1 MSKDGSAFAY
11 PMLLKEAAKWASKN
25 SLWPMPF
32 GTSCCGI
39 EMMALLSSHY
49 DLARFGAEVVRFS
62 PRQADMLLVAGTI
75 TTKMAPV
82 LRTIYDQ
89 MLEPKWV
96 IAMGACSSS
105 GGIFDTYS
113 VLQGIDEIMPVD
125 VYVPGCPPIPEGVIH
140 AVLHLQKIID
150 GEFERRPAERPSYEQ
165 AVDAMTYRKAVG
177 SEINA
182 GWKVTTEGIV
192 PGSSSIPRVTKPV
205 NLGEINKD
213 KSNV

>member
-1 MSKDGSAFAY
+1 MSKDGSSFFY
-11 PMLLKEAAKWASKN
+11 PTLLSEAAKWAQKN

-39 EMMALLSSHY
+39 EMMSTLSSTY
-49 DLARFGAEVVRFS
+49 DLSRFGAEVVRFS
-62 PRQADMLLVAGTI
+62 PRQADMLIVAGTI

-125 VYVPGCPPIPEGVIH
+125 VYVPGCPPIPEGLIH
-140 AVLHLQKIID
+140 AIMHLQNKIQKGMD
-150 GEFERRPAERPSYEQ
+150 RAPAERPTYDD
-165 AVDAMTYRKAVG
+165 AMNAMTYRKGIGYDIKANFV
-177 SEINA
+177 
-182 GWKVTTEGIV
+182 VTPDYVKEQQEL
-192 PGSSSIPRVTKPV
+192 RTKI
-205 NLGEINKD
+205 EQENK
-213 KSNV
+213 

>member
-1 MSKDGSAFAY
+1 MSKDGSSFFYPTLLSEAF
-11 PMLLKEAAKWASKN
+11 KWAQKN

-39 EMMALLSSHY
+39 EMMSTLSSTY
-49 DLARFGAEVVRFS
+49 DLSRFGAEVVRFS
-62 PRQADMLLVAGTI
+62 PRQSDMMIVAGTI

-105 GGIFDTYS
+105 GGIFATYS

-125 VYVPGCPPIPEGVIH
+125 VYVPGCPPIPEGLIY
-140 AVLHLQKIID
+140 AIIHLQNKIMK
-150 GEFERRPAERPSYEQ
+150 GEDRYPAEKPSQEDALNAMNFRKTIGPDIKANFVVTPEHIKSLHGKVEKQ
-165 AVDAMTYRKAVG
+165 A
-177 SEINA
+177 
-182 GWKVTTEGIV
+182 
-192 PGSSSIPRVTKPV
+192 
-205 NLGEINKD
+205 
-213 KSNV
+213 

>member
-1 MSKDGSAFAY
+1 MAKDGSASFIPTRLDYAV
-11 PMLLKEAAKWASKN
+11 KWAQKN

-39 EMMALLSSHY
+39 EMMSTLSGTY
-49 DLARFGAEVVRFS
+49 DLSRFGSEVVRFS

-75 TTKMAPV
+75 TTKMSPV
-82 LRTIYDQ
+82 LRQIYDQ

-125 VYVPGCPPIPEGVIH
+125 IYVPGCPPIPEGLIH
-140 AVLHLQKIID
+140 AILRLQD
-150 GEFERRPAERPSYEQ
+150 VVQNALPRPKMHRLTREEAR
-165 AVDAMTYRKAVG
+165 DAMNYRKDKTDSLF
-177 SEINA
+177 SEPTDA
-182 GWKVTTEGIV
+182 
-192 PGSSSIPRVTKPV
+192 TKISR
-205 NLGEINKD
+205 GD
-213 KSNV
+213 GT

>member
-1 MSKDGSAFAY
+1 MSKDGSSIFY
-11 PMLLKEAAKWASKN
+11 PTLLAEAAKWAQKN

-39 EMMALLSSHY
+39 EMMSTISATY
-49 DLARFGAEVVRFS
+49 DLSRFGAEVVRFS
-62 PRQADMLLVAGTI
+62 PRQADMLIVAGTI

-125 VYVPGCPPIPEGVIH
+125 VYVPGCPPIPEGLLYAIM
-140 AVLHLQKIID
+140 HLQKKIQN
-150 GEFERRPAERPSYEQ
+150 GEDRKPAERPNQE
-165 AVDAMTYRKAVG
+165 DAMNAMSYRKEVASDIRANFV
-177 SEINA
+177 
-182 GWKVTTEGIV
+182 VTPEH
-192 PGSSSIPRVTKPV
+192 V
-205 NLGEINKD
+205 NEF
-213 KSNV
+213 KSQQEQK

>member
-1 MSKDGSAFAY
+1 MSKDGSAMFF
-11 PMLLKEAAKWASKN
+11 PTLLEEASKWALKN

-39 EMMALLSSHY
+39 EMMSTLSSTY
-49 DLARFGAEVVRFS
+49 DLSRFGAEVVRFS
-62 PRQADMLLVAGTI
+62 PRQADMLIVAGTI
-75 TTKMAPV
+75 TSKMAPV

-125 VYVPGCPPIPEGVIH
+125 VYVPGCPPIPEGLIH
-140 AVLHLQKIID
+140 AVMHLQNKID
-150 GEFERRPAERPSYEQ
+150 NNLERKPAERPTFDD
-165 AVDAMTYRKAVG
+165 AMNAMTYRK
-177 SEINA
+177 
-182 GWKVTTEGIV
+182 GIGYDIKANFV
-192 PGSSSIPRVTKPV
+192 MTQDYIDQQKQ
-205 NLGEINKD
+205 ENKAEL
-213 KSNV
+213 KK

>member
-1 MSKDGSAFAY
+1 MSKDGSAFYHATI
-11 PMLLKEAAKWASKN
+11 LEDAVKWARKN

-39 EMMALLSSHY
+39 EMMSTLSSTY
-49 DLARFGAEVVRFS
+49 DLSRFGAEVVRFS
-62 PRQADMLLVAGTI
+62 PRQSDLLIVAGTI

-125 VYVPGCPPIPEGVIH
+125 VYVPGCPPIPEGLIY
-140 AVLHLQKIID
+140 AVLHLQKLID
-150 GEFERRPAERPSYEQ
+150 GGLERRTAEKPTHE
-165 AVDAMTYRKAVG
+165 DAMNAMSYRKG
-177 SEINA
+177 IPHIKA
-182 GWKVTTEGIV
+182 GTIITQDY
-192 PGSSSIPRVTKPV
+192 
-205 NLGEINKD
+205 L
-213 KSNV
+213 KSAGAQMVEKKNEQN

>member
-1 MSKDGSAFAY
+1 MSKDGSSIFY
-11 PMLLKEAAKWASKN
+11 PTLLSEAAKWAQKN

-39 EMMALLSSHY
+39 EMMSTISSTY
-49 DLARFGAEVVRFS
+49 DLSRFGAEVVRFS
-62 PRQADMLLVAGTI
+62 PRQADMLIVAGTI
-75 TTKMAPV
+75 TTKMAPI

-125 VYVPGCPPIPEGVIH
+125 VYVPGCPPIPEGLIYSI
-140 AVLHLQKIID
+140 LHLQKKIQN
-150 GEFERRPAERPSYEQ
+150 GEDRKPAERPTQE
-165 AVDAMTYRKAVG
+165 DAMNAMSYRKGVG
-177 SEINA
+177 YDIKANFVVTPEHINEYKA
-182 GWKVTTEGIV
+182 TTELK
-192 PGSSSIPRVTKPV
+192 IPVQK
-205 NLGEINKD
+205 
-213 KSNV
+213 

>member
-1 MSKDGSAFAY
+1 MAKDGNAGFVSTRLDY
-11 PMLLKEAAKWASKN
+11 AAKWAQKN
-25 SLWPMPF
+25 SLWPFTF

-39 EMMALLSSHY
+39 ELMSTLSGTY

-62 PRQADMLLVAGTI
+62 PRQADMLIVAGTI

-82 LRTIYDQ
+82 LRQIYDQ

-125 VYVPGCPPIPEGVIH
+125 IYVPGCPPIPEGLIYSI
-140 AVLHLQKIID
+140 LKLQEVVEK
-150 GEFERRPAERPSYEQ
+150 GLPRSKMQKLTREEAR
-165 AVDAMTYRKAVG
+165 DAMSYRRQISG
-177 SEINA
+177 SIFDAEKDNA
-182 GWKVTTEGIV
+182 QSEVK
-192 PGSSSIPRVTKPV
+192 
-205 NLGEINKD
+205 
-213 KSNV
+213 

>member
-1 MSKDGSAFAY
+1 MSKDGSSLLF
-11 PMLLKEAAKWASKN
+11 PTMLSHAMKWARKN

-39 EMMALLSSHY
+39 EMMSTLSSTY

-62 PRQADMLLVAGTI
+62 PRQCDMLIVAGTI
-75 TTKMAPV
+75 TTKMGPV

-125 VYVPGCPPIPEGVIH
+125 VYVPGCPPIPEGLIN
-140 AVLHLQKIID
+140 AILHLQKVID
-150 GEFERRPAERPSYEQ
+150 GSIERRPAEKPTYDDAVNSMSFRHYVGPQSSY
-165 AVDAMTYRKAVG
+165 VMTKDGAIISG
-177 SEINA
+177 ELPN
-182 GWKVTTEGIV
+182 GEKV
-192 PGSSSIPRVTKPV
+192 
-205 NLGEINKD
+205 
-213 KSNV
+213 

>member
-1 MSKDGSAFAY
+1 MSKDGSTMIFPA
-11 PMLLKEAAKWASKN
+11 LLQEAAKWAQKN

-39 EMMALLSSHY
+39 EMMSTLSSTY
-49 DLARFGAEVVRFS
+49 DLSRFGAEVVRFS
-62 PRQADMLLVAGTI
+62 PRQADMLIVAGTI

-125 VYVPGCPPIPEGVIH
+125 VYVPGCPPIPEGLIH
-140 AVLHLQKIID
+140 AILHLQKVIE
-150 GEFERRPAERPSYEQ
+150 GKAERRPAERPTHD
-165 AVDAMTYRKAVG
+165 DAMNAMQYRKCVG
-177 SEINA
+177 TALDA
-182 GWKVTTEGIV
+182 GWTVTKDGIV
-192 PGSSSIPRVTKPV
+192 PGGR
-205 NLGEINKD
+205 
-213 KSNV
+213 

>member
-1 MSKDGSAFAY
+1 MSKDGSAMIF
-11 PMLLKEAAKWASKN
+11 PMLLEEAAKWARKN

-39 EMMALLSSHY
+39 EMMSTLSSHY
-49 DLARFGAEVVRFS
+49 DLSRFGAEVVRFS
-62 PRQADMLLVAGTI
+62 PRQCDMLLVAGTI

-96 IAMGACSSS
+96 LAIGACSSS

-125 VYVPGCPPIPEGVIH
+125 VYVPGCPPIPEGFLY
-140 AVLHLQKIID
+140 AVLHLQKIIEGKIPRALSNKPTHED
-150 GEFERRPAERPSYEQ
+150 
-165 AVDAMTYRKAVG
+165 AVNAMTYKNCVSRTRDQVIKAGLTITPEYV
-177 SEINA
+177 S
-182 GWKVTTEGIV
+182 TE
-192 PGSSSIPRVTKPV
+192 
-205 NLGEINKD
+205 
-213 KSNV
+213 KSKQEGR

>member
-1 MSKDGSAFAY
+1 VSKDGSSMVY
-11 PMLLKEAAKWASKN
+11 PTLLNHAAKWARKN
-25 SLWPMPF
+25 SLWPMPY

-39 EMMALLSSHY
+39 ELMSTLSSTY

-62 PRQADMLLVAGTI
+62 PRQCDMLIVAGTI
-75 TTKMAPV
+75 TTKMGPV

-125 VYVPGCPPIPEGVIH
+125 VYVPGCPPIPEGLIH
-140 AVLHLQKIID
+140 AILHLQKVID
-150 GEFERRPAERPSYEQ
+150 QGLPRNPAEKPTYDDAMSAMSYRKYVGPKAKYIVTQEGVLPTEQ
-165 AVDAMTYRKAVG
+165 A
-177 SEINA
+177 
-182 GWKVTTEGIV
+182 
-192 PGSSSIPRVTKPV
+192 
-205 NLGEINKD
+205 NLNLNSTGELIK
-213 KSNV
+213 

>member
-1 MSKDGSAFAY
+1 MSKDGSSFFL
-11 PMLLKEAAKWASKN
+11 PTLLSEAAKWAQKN

-39 EMMALLSSHY
+39 EMMSTLSATY
-49 DLARFGAEVVRFS
+49 DLSRFGAEVVRFS
-62 PRQADMLLVAGTI
+62 PRQADMLIVAGTI
-75 TTKMAPV
+75 TTKMGPV

-125 VYVPGCPPIPEGVIH
+125 VYIPGCPPIPEGLIYGI
-140 AVLHLQKIID
+140 LHLQKKIAN
-150 GEFERRPAERPSYEQ
+150 GEDRRPAERPSQE
-165 AVDAMTYRKAVG
+165 DAMNAMSYRKAMNPDIKASFVVTP
-177 SEINA
+177 EHVKNL
-182 GWKVTTEGIV
+182 KVEQE
-192 PGSSSIPRVTKPV
+192 SK
-205 NLGEINKD
+205 
-213 KSNV
+213 

>member
-1 MSKDGSAFAY
+1 MSKDGSAFFFTS
-11 PMLLKEAAKWASKN
+11 LLSETAKWAQKN
-25 SLWPMPF
+25 SLWPMTF

-39 EMMALLSSHY
+39 EMMSTISSTY

-62 PRQADMLLVAGTI
+62 PRQADLMIVAGTI

-125 VYVPGCPPIPEGVIH
+125 VYVPGCPPIPEGLIY
-140 AVLHLQKIID
+140 AIMHLQNKIAAD
-150 GEFERRPAERPSYEQ
+150 LERHPAEKPTHD
-165 AVDAMTYRKAVG
+165 DALNAMSYRKGVG
-177 SEINA
+177 YDIKANFVVTPDYIRQE
-182 GWKVTTEGIV
+182 GLKVTQ
-192 PGSSSIPRVTKPV
+192 
-205 NLGEINKD
+205 EIKKNE
-213 KSNV
+213 N

>member
-1 MSKDGSAFAY
+1 MSKDGSSFFY
-11 PMLLKEAAKWASKN
+11 PTLLSEAAKWAQKN

-39 EMMALLSSHY
+39 EMMSTLSSTY
-49 DLARFGAEVVRFS
+49 DLSRFGAEVVRFS
-62 PRQADMLLVAGTI
+62 PRQADMLIVAGTI

-125 VYVPGCPPIPEGVIH
+125 VYVPGCPPIPEGLIH
-140 AVLHLQKIID
+140 AIIHLQDKISKGMD
-150 GEFERRPAERPSYEQ
+150 RKPAERPSYDD
-165 AVDAMTYRKAVG
+165 ALNAMTYRKSLG
-177 SEINA
+177 SEIKA
-182 GWKVTTEGIV
+182 EFTVTQDYVKQQQE
-192 PGSSSIPRVTKPV
+192 
-205 NLGEINKD
+205 LKD
-213 KSNV
+213 KQEQK